1 VSNLYANNFQ
11 TARKTTNFTKRKA
24 YALHR
29 GEIIERDEATPTV
42 LANGLRRGKLPLV
55 PAKAREDS
63 GSVVLV
69 FVVLVL
75 VVSFLSGTV
84 VVVVVS
90 FVSGAVV
97 VVVTFFSVVP
107 AGAWANTVVTNAAL
121 INTVRAIINTFFIF
135 FLLLGAL

>member
-1 VSNLYANNFQ
+1 
-11 TARKTTNFTKRKA
+11 
-24 YALHR
+24 
-29 GEIIERDEATPTV
+29 V
-42 LANGLRRGKLPLV
+42 LVFVFLPSFL
-55 PAKAREDS
+55 
-63 GSVVLV
+63 VLV

-75 VVSFLSGTV
+75 VVSCFSGMI

-135 FLLLGAL
+135 FLLLEF